1 MEKVRHWL
9 SKAWLV
15 LLVAAIV
22 ILLDQWTKN
31 LIRANLAKFEVMR
44 FWDALGDYFV
54 FEHVDNYGAAFGMF
68 QGQGNFFIV
77 VAAIVT
83 IGILVYVRYLPTDAW
98 LVRVLLGLQLGGA
111 LGNVVDRIN
120 QGYVTDFVKM
130 GIPGVYY
137 WPNYNIADA
146 AIVTGVV
153 GLGIYLVV
161 DDVRNQRRAKALA
174 VTGGPAAESSPA
186 E

>member
-1 MEKVRHWL
+1 MRQFTHWL

-31 LIRANLAKFEVMR
+31 LIRANLEKFEVMR

-54 FEHVDNYGAAFGMF
+54 FEHVDNYGAAFGIF

-77 VAAIVT
+77 VAAVVA

-98 LVRVLLGLQLGGA
+98 IVRVLLGLQLGGA
-111 LGNVVDRIN
+111 LGNVIDRIN
-120 QGYVTDFVKM
+120 QGYVCDRLRKD
-130 GIPGVYY
+130 GHPRRLLLAQLQHRRRGHRHRRDRPGCLCCRGRH
-137 WPNYNIADA
+137 PQSA
-146 AIVTGVV
+146 AGQATC
-153 GLGIYLVV
+153 
-161 DDVRNQRRAKALA
+161 DDRSA
-174 VTGGPAAESSPA
+174 
-186 E
+186 

>member
-83 IGILVYVRYLPTDAW
+83 IGIL
-98 LVRVLLGLQLGGA
+98 G
-111 LGNVVDRIN
+111 
-120 QGYVTDFVKM
+120 
-130 GIPGVYY
+130 
-137 WPNYNIADA
+137 
-146 AIVTGVV
+146 
-153 GLGIYLVV
+153 
-161 DDVRNQRRAKALA
+161 
-174 VTGGPAAESSPA
+174 
-186 E
+186 